1 MSGYDAHLF
10 VKNLGVSKG
19 NIKCIPKTDEKYI
32 SFSKEI
38 VVDTFKD
45 KKTGEEKTVK
55 RELRF
60 IDSYRFMLSSL
71 DSLVNNLD
79 KDNCK
84 NIRLITKKREKL
96 DLLLR
101 KGVFPYEYMD
111 SLDKMKE
118 TQLPPKSAFIRG

>member
-1 MSGYDAHLF
+1 
-10 VKNLGVSKG
+10 
-19 NIKCIPKTDEKYI
+19 
-32 SFSKEI
+32 
-38 VVDTFKD
+38 
-45 KKTGEEKTVK
+45 
-55 RELRF
+55 
-60 IDSYRFMLSSL
+60 MLSSL